1 MPEGCEKMSKQDVM
15 DYVFETPYN
24 TNPKILDQILDD
36 LIDEAGASG
45 GGDLISSNEM
55 NKIKILP
62 DKTMEVNSLSLDKL
76 VDSPISTQVVLFG
89 GNA

>member
-1 MPEGCEKMSKQDVM
+1 MSKQDVM

-24 TNPKILDQILDD
+24 TNPKILNQILDD
-36 LIDEAGASG
+36 LIDETGVSG

-76 VDSPISTQVVLFG
+76 ANSPISTQVVLFG

>member
-1 MPEGCEKMSKQDVM
+1 MSKQDVM

-36 LIDEAGASG
+36 LIDETGASG

>member
-1 MPEGCEKMSKQDVM
+1 MSKQDVM

-55 NKIKILP
+55 YKIKILP
-62 DKTMEVNSLSLDKL
+62 DKTMEVNSLSLDNL
-76 VDSPISTQVVLFG
+76 DDSPISTHVVLFG

>member
-1 MPEGCEKMSKQDVM
+1 MSKQDVM

-45 GGDLISSNEM
+45 GGDLISSNET

-76 VDSPISTQVVLFG
+76 VDSPASTQVVLFG

>member
-1 MPEGCEKMSKQDVM
+1 MSKQDVM
-15 DYVFETPYN
+15 DYVFDTPYN

-76 VDSPISTQVVLFG
+76 VGSPISTQVVLFG

>member
-1 MPEGCEKMSKQDVM
+1 MSKQDVM

-36 LIDEAGASG
+36 LIDETGASG

-76 VDSPISTQVVLFG
+76 ANSPISTQVVLFG